1 MQVSYTLPQQLCSDT
16 LWHSGW
22 MFSEA
27 TKPRPNWSG
36 FMQHIFSE
44 NDCPITKSEVLFLP
58 IIDLRPSDETCIYST
73 SFYIQ
78 SQAEQLSILTAC
90 ITFDQPL
97 WLKAVEI
104 ITERSLRIV
113 CRLGGFHTMM
123 SFLGSIGSMTK
134 GSGLEEA
141 LEQVYGP
148 NAAAHMMT
156 GKAVS
161 RALRG
166 HFLVESA
173 LVNKLML
180 AITPNKSMESEKMT
194 NTSDD
199 SDTCVDSDTCADSDN
214 KPGLCKYMCENE
226 TLNYLLLQQRMELE
240 LLMWI

>member
-1 MQVSYTLPQQLCSDT
+1 M
-16 LWHSGW
+16 
-22 MFSEA
+22 
-27 TKPRPNWSG
+27 
-36 FMQHIFSE
+36 
-44 NDCPITKSEVLFLP
+44 LFLP
-58 IIDLRPSDETCIYST
+58 IIDLSPSDETCIYST
-73 SFYIQ
+73 LLYNQ
-78 SQAEQLSILTAC
+78 SQAEQLSIPTAC

-97 WLKAVEI
+97 WIKAVEI

-113 CRLGGFHTMM
+113 CRLGGFHTIM
-123 SFLGSIGSMTK
+123 SFLGSIGSLMK

-148 NAAAHMMT
+148 NAVAHMMT
-156 GKAVS
+156 GKVVS

-199 SDTCVDSDTCADSDN
+199 SDTCADSDRCVNSDN
-214 KPGLCKYMCENE
+214 KPGLCKYMCENG
-226 TLNYLLLQQRMELE
+226 TLPFTPAGNGAGTIDVDIAMRTDSSSDDQLSVGEIEKIYSLFDSVSSKTTFFFCLHF
-240 LLMWI
+240 

>member
-1 MQVSYTLPQQLCSDT
+1 
-16 LWHSGW
+16 
-22 MFSEA
+22 
-27 TKPRPNWSG
+27 
-36 FMQHIFSE
+36 MQHIFSE

-58 IIDLRPSDETCIYST
+58 IIDLNPSDETSIYST
-73 SFYIQ
+73 LVYIQ
-78 SQAEQLSILTAC
+78 SQAEQLSIPTAC

-123 SFLGSIGSMTK
+123 SFLGNIGSMMK

-148 NAAAHMMT
+148 NAVAHMMT

-161 RALRG
+161 RALHG

-199 SDTCVDSDTCADSDN
+199 SDTCADSDTYADSDN
-214 KPGLCKYMCENE
+214 KPGCVNIYVKMEP
-226 TLNYLLLQQRMELE
+226 YLLLQQGMELE